1 MRRLCST
8 LALTAFVWLGS
19 SAGAAPLARVSLPA
33 DGMVLAAGSLAALEW
48 EPLDAYESERIVEW
62 EAFLSVDGGA
72 HYPLRIT
79 PHLDSDL
86 RRILW
91 QVPPIPTDDA
101 RLLLRFGDER
111 KEVGVEVPLR
121 FSISG
126 PAALS
131 LVGAVTALST
141 PGEPARPGDA
151 GVVIRVEGSRR
162 GGSIRQVASTLPPGL
177 HPGGHP
183 AELLPGEAV
192 IEVTDPDPE
201 PEPVLSSLQLRSPP
215 NRRAEPGRAVRPAWT
230 AAIPILLLT
239 SRQNE

>member
-8 LALTAFVWLGS
+8 LALVAYVWMGS
-19 SAGAAPLARVSLPA
+19 AAGAVPLARVSLPA
-33 DGMVLAAGSLAALEW
+33 EGMDLPAGSLAALEW
-48 EPLDAYESERIVEW
+48 EPLDGYEPERFVEW

-91 QVPPIPTDDA
+91 QVPAIPTDDA

-111 KEVGVEVPLR
+111 EEVGVEVPLR

-131 LVGAVTALST
+131 LVGAITALSS
-141 PGEPARPGDA
+141 PGEPARPGDS
-151 GVVIRVEGSRR
+151 GVVIRIEGSRR

-192 IEVTDPDPE
+192 VEVKDPDPDPE
-201 PEPVLSSLQLRSPP
+201 PLVSGLQLRSPP
-215 NRRAEPGRAVRPAWT
+215 IQRDEPSRAVRPART

-239 SRQNE
+239 GRQNE

>member
-1 MRRLCST
+1 MKRRCST
-8 LALTAFVWLGS
+8 LALAAFVWLGS
-19 SAGAAPLARVSLPA
+19 SAWAAPLARVSLPA

-48 EPLDAYESERIVEW
+48 EPLASYELERFVEW

-72 HYPLRIT
+72 HYPLRVT

-111 KEVGVEVPLR
+111 EEVGVEVPLR

-151 GVVIRVEGSRR
+151 GVVIRIEGSRR
-162 GGSIRQVASTLPPGL
+162 GGSIRQVASTLPTGL

-192 IEVTDPDPE
+192 VEVTDPDPQ
-201 PEPVLSSLQLRSPP
+201 PGPAVSSLQLRSPP
-215 NRRAEPGRAVRPAWT
+215 NRGDEQVRAIRPVRT

-239 SRQNE
+239 GRQNE